1 MNTSQNQFSI
11 GIDGSYKAIETPK
24 YMLINNSSWRRS
36 EGASLLRGR

>member
-11 GIDGSYKAIETPK
+11 GIDGSYKVIETPRNT
-24 YMLINNSSWRRS
+24 LINTSSWHRS